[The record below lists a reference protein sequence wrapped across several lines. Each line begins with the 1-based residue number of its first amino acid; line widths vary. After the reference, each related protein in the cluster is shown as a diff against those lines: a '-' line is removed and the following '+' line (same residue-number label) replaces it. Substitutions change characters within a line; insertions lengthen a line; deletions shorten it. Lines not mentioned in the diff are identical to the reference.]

1 MDDVRLVV
9 PYQITKKQRR
19 VEEDEKGQVIDES
32 FEDVIVR
39 EDVIV
44 DSVTMK
50 QHTTG
55 IDPYTNID
63 YGNDE
68 FPKEHRLDPHTGLP
82 IFHRYIAGTKHR
94 IEWPWEAETAIEDSG
109 VTEEAEVDDQGK
121 WRKLAGAFSP
131 VTIYKRLTGKDGS
144 SSTEMTAAVEESE
157 KEIAERVAEIE
168 KDVERARRTA
178 KPSSQDP
185 RHLSAWDEID
195 TSPDLF
201 GQATSNTFTLR
212 HPPFPPELGS
222 ELAGHRQV
230 LKTEARKKQFENK
243 NKTKTKTKDE
253 DDAAPVSKNKK
264 KKIRKVLAE
273 QGASTHDA
281 ASAKLAAAQRMKTPM
296 QLRWEMEH
304 AKKLKQPPLV
314 TIDEIFDAVQK
325 HFSRHEVA
333 KAKAVEE
340 REAKNAAEA
349 VKEVD

>member
-19 VEEDEKGQVIDES
+19 EEKDENGRFIDES
-32 FEDVIVR
+32 FEDAIVR

-44 DSVTMK
+44 DSVTLK
-50 QHTTG
+50 QHITG

-94 IEWPWEAETAIEDSG
+94 IEWPWEADTAIEDTG
-109 VTEEAEVDDQGK
+109 VTEEAEVDSRGK
-121 WRKLAGAFSP
+121 WRKLAGALFP
-131 VTIYKRLTGKDGS
+131 PYKRWTGKDGS

-168 KDVERARRTA
+168 KDVEKARRTA

-212 HPPFPPELGS
+212 YPPFPPELGS

-230 LKTEARKKQFENK
+230 LKTESRKKQYENK
-243 NKTKTKTKDE
+243 YKTKDE

-264 KKIRKVLAE
+264 KKVRKVLAE

-304 AKKLKQPPLV
+304 AKKLKQQPLV

-325 HFSRHEVA
+325 HFSRHKVA
-333 KAKAVEE
+333 KEAKAAEE
-340 REAKNAAEA
+340 REAKNAAES